1 MSTWEFNEVR
11 QAIENKL
18 RTELPPEQ
26 AHATADL
33 AVSAFYTFTS
43 GYDLIET
50 TQLGSV
56 DETAIKQ
63 RYIDARIYYGGVEN
77 LRRPRRTGGDG
88 WQPVLLDVSRDPQR
102 HPRGPDGRY
111 VATCREM
118 PTRRCPAAYGGPC
131 GDRPCARFESEDP
144 AVWAAEA
151 AETKRR
157 YVAEGK
163 TGQFI
168 ERGERG

>member
-11 QAIENKL
+11 QAIEDTF
-18 RTELPPEQ
+18 RTHVTDAEARAIAEI
-26 AHATADL
+26 
-33 AVSAFYTFTS
+33 AVGVFQSFTS

-63 RYIDARIYYGGVEN
+63 RYIDARIYYGGVES
-77 LRRPRRTGGDG
+77 LRRARRTGGDG
-88 WQPVLLDVSRDPQR
+88 WEP
-102 HPRGPDGRY
+102 Y
-111 VATCREM
+111 V
-118 PTRRCPAAYGGPC
+118 P
-131 GDRPCARFESEDP
+131 
-144 AVWAAEA
+144 
-151 AETKRR
+151 
-157 YVAEGK
+157 EGE